1 MFVLGREADS
11 TIKGFMYQFNLSLN
25 EILKS
30 NDESIMLEGIIE
42 DIDKISPSEVTAI
55 QCKYHEAVD
64 VFNWSKV
71 YKPILQMLKTYTEKY
86 DSNLKFILY
95 AFFPEEGQGEKTVSI
110 EIIEKM
116 LKTKNEDYICDY
128 IAFIKKPKD
137 EEIAILIQKERKSK
151 EDKKKIVDY
160 YNVNEL
166 EPSCDI
172 AEFVSNRFT
181 FRTGKSYAELEKE
194 NIELLEQAGF
204 INKDIEDIVYPNAIQ
219 KIATLSMLKDEE
231 ERKVTKEEMIT
242 ELQMLKK
249 TAISRWTKELTNYKK
264 LLTNRRK
271 QLLTI
276 LNYNYRKRCLVFN
289 PEEIKN
295 FDDDIVVFIK
305 DFVDIY
311 CTKTKLHTPAV
322 LCILG
327 YDKEKINTLVGRLFQ
342 KEIEVE
348 TGYRGNDFYVEAFN
362 RKPGIDMKKDWM
374 EFRIK
379 ICSDLPE
386 SIDAINN
393 NKPDDIFQFTEHL
406 PDNLSTQD
414 VNMEILDV
422 QNFEQIEFLLKMRDE
437 VEV

>member
-264 LLTNRRK
+264 LLTSRRK

-289 PEEIKN
+289 PEEIEN